1 MTYQRREE
9 IFSREALGCSEIMEL
24 LGVGKSTAYNI
35 IAEIKR
41 SNDRLGIEG
50 KVHVQDYLDYYN
62 LPVTR
67 RYERP

>member
-50 KVHVQDYLDYYN
+50 KVHVQDYLDYYH
-62 LPVTR
+62 LPVSR